1 MKRLVVCLFL
11 MAFTSISWAIPRTM
25 ESIENYNVLLL
36 HGAYGAEKGW
46 KNRTKEERIAEAYYA
61 TQPLD
66 SGAALGR
73 YYEKPNDDPRLLHWL
88 TTTIF
93 EEPDSMRN
101 VHDSHLYSWRSFTNP
116 ANSSKK

>member
-11 MAFTSISWAIPRTM
+11 MAFTSISWAIPRPM

-93 EEPDSMRN
+93 EEPEM
-101 VHDSHLYSWRSFTNP
+101 NP
-116 ANSSKK
+116 NH